1 MNWDPVDKTVLAN
14 EQVSQTGHSWRSGAV
29 VEKKM
34 LEQWFFK
41 ITKFKK
47 PLLDDLDLLRHSW
60 PERVRTQQKNW
71 IGKSEGA
78 KIRFP
83 VFIGGEGE
91 MVEVFTTRADTLH
104 GVQYLA
110 LSTTHSIVKRLARTN
125 EALAG
130 FIKEADGNRSFNKHQ
145 ASDGRPKKGFL
156 LPEVD
161 AQNPIAPKA
170 GSLPVFVAE
179 YVIEG
184 YGNGAVMGVPGHDN
198 RDYAFWK
205 ENGGGQGIKS
215 VIRPL
220 TGCESPGAFTHP
232 GVLKD
237 NCGEFTSMTSKQAK
251 RAIVEKLRN
260 KGGWAESTTLWR
272 LRDWL
277 VSRQRYWGAPIPMV
291 HCGSCG
297 VVPVKE
303 EDLPVL
309 LPEGVNISGKGGSP
323 LANVKEWVETSCP
336 SCGGKARR
344 DTDTMDTFVDSSWYF
359 MRFIDPKNKKELFS
373 PLVPFLLATNI
384 PADPSRRRRPPNF
397 SLSISTSAASNTRSC
412 TSSMRGSSPNSHAGP
427 ASGLRVTGPPALSPS
442 NGLSRKA
449 WFTARP
455 TRTPR
460 PANSSN
466 PKIYPPT

>member
-1 MNWDPVDKTVLAN
+1 MVNWDPVDGTVLAN
-14 EQVSQTGHSWRSGAV
+14 EQVSHSGHSWRSGAL

-34 LEQWFFK
+34 LKQWFFK
-41 ITKFKK
+41 VTKFKK
-47 PLLDDLDLLRHSW
+47 PLLEDLDLLRHSW

-83 VFIGGEGE
+83 VFVSGEGE
-91 MVEVFTTRADTLH
+91 VVEVFTTRADTLY

-110 LSTTHSIVKRLARTN
+110 LSTSHSIVKRLAKTN
-125 EALAG
+125 EALAA
-130 FIKEADGNRSFNKHQ
+130 FVKEAETNRSLNKYQ
-145 ASDGRPKKGFL
+145 NSDGKPKKAFL
-156 LPEVD
+156 LPGVD
-161 AQNPIAPKA
+161 AQNPIAPKS

-179 YVIEG
+179 YVVEG
-184 YGNGAVMGVPGHDN
+184 FGKGAVMGVPGHDN
-198 RDYAFWK
+198 KDYAFWK
-205 ENGGGQGIKS
+205 ENGAGEGIKS

-220 TGCESPGAFTHP
+220 NGCESPGAFTHP

-237 NCGEFTSMTSKQAK
+237 NCGEFTSLTSKQAK
-251 RAIVEKLRN
+251 HAIVEKLHGRGN
-260 KGGWAESTTLWR
+260 WAENTTLWK

-297 VVPVKE
+297 VVPVKD

-309 LPEGVNISGKGGSP
+309 LPEGVKISGKGGNP

-359 MRFIDPKNKKELFS
+359 MRFIDPKNKKELYS
-373 PLVPFLLATNI
+373 PS
-384 PADPSRRRRPPNF
+384 SRRHSRLTRQQTFLEGKGFPISPRRHLHRRCRTCAPAPP
-397 SLSISTSAASNTRSC
+397 
-412 TSSMRGSSPNSHAGP
+412 
-427 ASGLRVTGPPALSPS
+427 LRALLRQILTLGWP
-442 NGLSRKA
+442 L
-449 WFTARP
+449 AR
-455 TRTPR
+455 
-460 PANSSN
+460 
-466 PKIYPPT
+466 

>member
-1 MNWDPVDKTVLAN
+1 MVNWDPVDKTVLAN

-91 MVEVFTTRADTLH
+91 MVEVFTTRADTLY

-110 LSTTHSIVKRLARTN
+110 LSTTHSIVKRLERTN
-125 EALAG
+125 EALAR
-130 FIKEADGNRSFNKHQ
+130 FVKEADRNRSFNKHQ

-156 LPEVD
+156 LSGVD

-179 YVIEG
+179 YVLEG

-205 ENGGGQGIKS
+205 ENGAGQGIKS

-323 LANVKEWVETSCP
+323 LANVKEWVETNCP

-373 PLVPFLLATNI
+373 PLSNFYLQLTYQQTLLEGEGLPI
-384 PADPSRRRRPPNF
+384 SPCRHLHRRRRTRAPAPPLRAVLRQIRTLGR
-397 SLSISTSAASNTRSC
+397 SLASR
-412 TSSMRGSSPNSHAGP
+412 
-427 ASGLRVTGPPALSPS
+427 
-442 NGLSRKA
+442 
-449 WFTARP
+449 
-455 TRTPR
+455 
-460 PANSSN
+460 
-466 PKIYPPT
+466 